1 MLFGDTSMANN
12 GFDYWT
18 SGSASSIADIREQKV
33 IINNDD
39 GDIWKQPWF
48 DELMKK
54 IETNGN
60 IEEFIAERNKKLHDE
75 YIAEKS
81 PEYVKLK
88 NNAENKIA
96 QVEDFSSRSA
106 SVNQNLDE
114 FEKDIEVL
122 LSQYPPERAKK
133 LKEVLYGYSRTGEF
147 EQNRSLSQLKQKPN
161 SFIGKI
167 KQGRK
172 IKKAN
177 NSLDGFI
184 EKYQSTNLVKQL
196 DELLENPQYL
206 ASAHN
211 LKLKLEKIVEQDK
224 EGSTYYSKEFLVKQE
239 GLQQE
244 ISDHAK
250 SRQYAQ
256 ENLNQLEN
264 DFEESERLPREG
276 AMIRSFVEEIQ
287 GEIKKP
293 QQLRTSDYV
302 EYLENL
308 PDNEQVVFNIG
319 LNSGQGNSEKINRIL
334 AYNGLQN
341 GSETDQWLVRKETT
355 NNSDVGKYEVFSP
368 VMSAKEAKEIMPKL
382 VADFDRA
389 HLTSGLIVPMKA
401 QDIFKDVQ
409 KEPLPQEKIDD
420 GLTKLVGGAYV
431 QQKRQDPNIIMDY
444 DKAMQSIGISSLS
457 ELPQT
462 FNSIQELKQQFP
474 SDKYLFSGSTAS
486 DDHLSFSARSGR
498 NGLIYATPDL
508 SYAAK
513 YDGVTNVGG
522 VEGQTATGDKYVS
535 SVMGQ
540 VMGEDIKIGFINIYE
555 QSSEDKY
562 FNNFGMEDYRKCKD
576 TNTPA
581 RSYDICEMTPNG
593 LVDLHRQGQTATNNR
608 LTRDQAI
615 NGYVGSY
622 TSPII
627 NGEKSYLALS
637 YDAETYV
644 TPDKNPLKGKLMHI
658 AWGDKEF
665 FVPVSEK
672 TDEITKYILNARQ
685 ADMKDTFS
693 QNGRKDV
700 LTRLQKQ
707 QEEFKQGIVHEI
719 RTPDF
724 IQMKQSNLQ
733 QNLDDN
739 KINIPK
745 LNNMA
750 NQISELRGGGD
761 PTAILQTSEA
771 IVENTLTHTEAS
783 AKNATM
789 ANQNT
794 EQSKANFGKVIL
806 QKQGI
811 LQIPNE
817 THIQQPT
824 QPNNY
829 NMQQKIVSQSQ
840 VRD

>member
-1 MLFGDTSMANN
+1 MSNN
-12 GFDYWT
+12 GFDYWA

-33 IINNDD
+33 IINNDE

-48 DELMKK
+48 DELMEK

-75 YIAEKS
+75 YLAEKS
-81 PEYVKLK
+81 PVYVKQK
-88 NNAENKIA
+88 NDAENNIA
-96 QVEDFSSRSA
+96 RVQDFSSRAASA
-106 SVNQNLDE
+106 NQNLDE
-114 FEKDIEVL
+114 FEKDIETL
-122 LSQYPPERAKK
+122 LSQYPPERAKR
-133 LKEVLYGYSRTGEF
+133 LKDVLSEYSRTGEF
-147 EQNRSLSQLKQKPN
+147 EQSWSLKQLKQEPKG
-161 SFIGKI
+161 FLAKI
-167 KQGRK
+167 KQGKK

-177 NSLDGFI
+177 KSLDGFI
-184 EKYQSTNLVKQL
+184 EKYQSINLVKQL

-206 ASAHN
+206 ASARN
-211 LKLKLEKIVEQDK
+211 LKLKFEKIAELDK
-224 EGSTYYSKEFLVKQE
+224 EGSADYSKDFLTKQE

-244 ISDHAK
+244 ISNQTK
-250 SRQYAQ
+250 TSQYAQ
-256 ENLNQLEN
+256 QNLNQLEK
-264 DFEESERLPREG
+264 DFEESERLPHEG
-276 AMIRSFVEEIQ
+276 AVIRSFVEEIQ
-287 GEIKKP
+287 GEIRQP
-293 QQLRTSDYV
+293 QQLKTSDYI
-302 EYLENL
+302 ECLENL

-319 LNSGQGNSEKINRIL
+319 LNAGQGNSEKINRIL
-334 AYNGLQN
+334 AYNGLKS
-341 GSETDQWLVRKETT
+341 GSETDQWLVRKEVTD
-355 NNSDVGKYEVFSP
+355 NSDVGKYEVFSP

-382 VADFDRA
+382 VADFDHA
-389 HLTSGLIVPMKA
+389 HLTSGLIVPMKV

-409 KEPLPQEKIDD
+409 KEPLSQEKIDD
-420 GLTKLVGGAYV
+420 GLTKLVGGAYL
-431 QQKRQDPNIIMDY
+431 QQQRQDPNIIMDY
-444 DKAMQSIGISSLS
+444 EQAMQSIGIGSSS

-462 FNSIQELKQQFP
+462 FSSIQELKQQFP

-486 DDHLSFSARSGR
+486 DDHLSFSARAGR

-540 VMGEDIKIGFINIYE
+540 VMGEDVKIGFINVYE

-576 TNTPA
+576 NNTPA
-581 RSYDICEMTPNG
+581 QSYDICELTPNG

-615 NGYVGSY
+615 NGYIGSY

-644 TPDKNPLKGKLMHI
+644 TPDKNPLKGKIMHI

-685 ADMKDTFS
+685 AEMKDTFS

-707 QEEFKQGIVHEI
+707 QEEFKQGIVYEV

-733 QNLDDN
+733 QNLGDN
-739 KINIPK
+739 KINVPE
-745 LNNMA
+745 LNNNA
-750 NQISELRGGGD
+750 SQISKLRGVGD
-761 PTAILQTSEA
+761 SAAIPHTAEA
-771 IVENTLTHTEAS
+771 TLENTI
-783 AKNATM
+783 

-806 QKQGI
+806 QKQGV
-811 LQIPNE
+811 LQTPSK
-817 THIQQPT
+817 THIQQPA
-824 QPNNY
+824 QPNKCNL
-829 NMQQKIVSQSQ
+829 QQKTLPQSQ